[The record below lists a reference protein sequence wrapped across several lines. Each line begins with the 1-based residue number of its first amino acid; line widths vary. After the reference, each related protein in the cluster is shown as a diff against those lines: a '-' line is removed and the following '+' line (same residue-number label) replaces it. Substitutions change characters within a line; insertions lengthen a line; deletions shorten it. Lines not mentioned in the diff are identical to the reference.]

1 MVEEEIGLK
10 QWLPT
15 ILLVVVCIAGFWYV
29 NANDFFVADEEGKGT
44 NELVELVNE
53 NLTDISVETQAN
65 QLKLVNKNNKWQISG
80 KSGLEVNQSNVD
92 GWISTV
98 MLMVYS
104 DVVIEKAKNL
114 KEYGLSSAKA
124 KFVIERKGAKKIVIE
139 VGDELPTRDFYYV
152 KVSGSDTVYKVNKID
167 IDQLD
172 KGEIDFIDKQLVDF
186 QVDQVVKLELDWRTH
201 RFILEKVADKAK
213 GTTKWLINEKKELTQ
228 TEAENILYEL
238 KQWNTNQASKPFSE
252 FDTSIPDLK
261 INLTIE
267 KDGNRTTREWIGVIG
282 TELVWVGEKGT
293 KWMKSIL
300 GDTIN
305 SYALKNKNK

>member
-15 ILLVVVCIAGFWYV
+15 VLLVVVCIAGFWYV
-29 NANDFFVADEEGKGT
+29 NANDFFVADDEGKGT

-53 NLTDISVETQAN
+53 NLTNISVETQAN
-65 QLKLVNKNNKWQISG
+65 QLKLVNKNSKWQISG

-152 KVSGSDTVYKVNKID
+152 KVSGSDAVYKVNKID

-172 KGEIDFIDKQLVDF
+172 KGEIDFIDKQIVDF

-213 GTTKWLINEKKELTQ
+213 GSTKWLINEKKELTQ

-267 KDGNRTTREWIGVIG
+267 KDGKRTTREWIGVIG

-305 SYALKNKNK
+305 SYALKNKN